1 MPQKGVK
8 PITTVGV
15 SVTLVEQLLRATED
29 AWQTAMRLI
38 VTADTCDASDVQ
50 KIARDKALECLMAY
64 KKSAGILRHAMDE
77 LCRAKREKRDA
88 RLNSVQVKALE
99 DLALCVSK
107 ITAAAVNA
115 AAQTGP
121 DWLTTIVGTGL
132 PAAGT
137 ALLTVL

>member
-1 MPQKGVK
+1 MPRHGVS
-8 PITTVGV
+8 PSATVGV
-15 SVTLVEQLLRATED
+15 PVTLVEKLLRATED
-29 AWQTAMRLI
+29 AWQTAMRLV
-38 VTADTCDASDVQ
+38 VTADTCDATDVQ
-50 KIARDKALECLMAY
+50 KIARDKALECLIAY
-64 KKSAGILRHAMDE
+64 KRSAGILRPAMDE

-115 AAQTGP
+115 AAKTGP

-137 ALLTVL
+137 ALLTAL